1 MGKVRPAFIKNTA
14 RRLLEMYP
22 DKFTD
27 DFETNKRLVQELT
40 NITSKTVRNKVAG
53 YITRL
58 VKISKRKERLAQQAA
73 MVEAEEVG

>member
-1 MGKVRPAFIKNTA
+1 MGKVRPAYIKRTA
-14 RRLLEMYP
+14 RKLLEIYP

-40 NITSKTVRNKVAG
+40 DITSKTVRNRVAG

-58 VKISKRKERLAQQAA
+58 VKVEKRRRQMEQELTAT
-73 MVEAEEVG
+73 VGEQEY

>member
-1 MGKVRPAFIKNTA
+1 MGKVRPAYIKRTA
-14 RRLLEMYP
+14 RKLLEIYP

-40 NITSKTVRNKVAG
+40 DITSKTVRNRVAG

-58 VKISKRKERLAQQAA
+58 VKVEKRRRQMEQELTAA
-73 MVEAEEVG
+73 VGEQEY